1 MRCLLANA
9 GKVWCMLCLFSLFC
23 SLLHVVMCHCTE
35 DSAVTATAAAGGGYD
50 MILLSFL
57 LNRVNR
63 TN

>member
-1 MRCLLANA
+1 MVYVVFIQLVLQLVACSY
-9 GKVWCMLCLFSLFC
+9 VSLH
-23 SLLHVVMCHCTE
+23 STE